1 MECEGQRKRWEED
14 AVRRASEKWGI
25 ERGEMVGEMVGEAVR
40 KARMQWLEEREM

>member
-25 ERGEMVGEMVGEAVR
+25 ERGEMVGEAVR